1 MADQNETSG
10 ITPRMDT
17 AEFAARVAAPLKAPV
32 TLGAGFDQRVMR
44 AIEEAAQPWWRRR
57 HTLTLSAPR
66 LVAMAAAFIGFVALG
81 TLGLA
86 RAFNTPTAVVAS
98 ADTVHVVR
106 FVLDAPNAQSVALVG
121 DFNGWSRTATPLDA
135 GEAPGRWTISLT
147 LPSGRHEY
155 AFVVDGEEWV
165 ADPATS
171 SMRDEFGVESSIV
184 RVGGAVRGL

>member
-1 MADQNETSG
+1 MADEMEMHGSA
-10 ITPRMDT
+10 PRLDT

-32 TLGAGFDQRVMR
+32 RLGAGFDERVMR
-44 AIEEAAQPWWRRR
+44 AIEVAAQPWYRRQ
-57 HTLTLSAPR
+57 HTISFSTPR

-81 TLGLA
+81 TLGIA
-86 RAFNTPTAVVAS
+86 GAFQTPTAAVAS

-106 FVLDAPNAQSVALVG
+106 FVLDAPTAQSVALVG
-121 DFNGWSRTATPLDA
+121 DFNGWSRTATPLDV

-155 AFVVDGEEWV
+155 AFVVDGEQWV
-165 ADPATS
+165 ADPTAS
-171 SMRDEFGVESSIV
+171 AMRDEFGTESSIV